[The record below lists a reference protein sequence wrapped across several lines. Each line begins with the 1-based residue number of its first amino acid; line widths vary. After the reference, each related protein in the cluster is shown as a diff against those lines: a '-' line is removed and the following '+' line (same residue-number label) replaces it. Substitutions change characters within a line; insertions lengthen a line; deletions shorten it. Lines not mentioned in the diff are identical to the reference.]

1 MQAIILAAGE
11 GKRISNLTKG
21 GHKSLLPI
29 NENDSFL
36 SRLFHQ
42 INEYNFTNV
51 VVVTGHKDQLI
62 SELVNTYQFKS
73 KVIFNKLYKKD
84 VNIFS
89 MKLALEN
96 IDENKPV
103 IIFEADMYF
112 TDIAFNKVYSQASN
126 NVSVWFSRG
135 PFLKTQYGGI
145 VSADSNKNI
154 DDIKIVSS
162 YSIKYKN
169 YKKISGVMII
179 GTNQIKKYKELVLN
193 YANKSINQYY
203 LIPWID
209 NINILKSVC
218 FNLSYDEVF
227 SFNKESEYRNFLKS
241 RAKKNITDFELIEIK
256 NIFPIEHYIVE
267 RKDILKKKILQ
278 EKFWTKPIIIDK
290 NNNLLMDGHHRF
302 QVAKELS
309 FKKLPAVK
317 IDYNTIEIWSLR
329 NNEKVSK
336 EIVKERALSNNI
348 FPNKT
353 VKHAF
358 DFQVVDCKIPINE
371 LK

>member
-1 MQAIILAAGE
+1 
-11 GKRISNLTKG
+11 
-21 GHKSLLPI
+21 
-29 NENDSFL
+29 
-36 SRLFHQ
+36 
-42 INEYNFTNV
+42 
-51 VVVTGHKDQLI
+51 
-62 SELVNTYQFKS
+62 
-73 KVIFNKLYKKD
+73 
-84 VNIFS
+84 
-89 MKLALEN
+89 
-96 IDENKPV
+96 
-103 IIFEADMYF
+103 MYF
-112 TDIAFNKVYSQASN
+112 TDIALIKYTPGQIMFQLV
-126 NVSVWFSRG
+126 SRG
-135 PFLKTQYGGI
+135 PFLKTQYGEI

-162 YSIKYKN
+162 YNIKYKN
-169 YKKISGVMII
+169 YKKFQVMII
-179 GTNQIKKYKELVLN
+179 GTNQIKKYKKLVLN

-302 QVAKELS
+302 QVAKELR

-329 NNEKVSK
+329 NDKRL
-336 EIVKERALSNNI
+336 VK
-348 FPNKT
+348 K
-353 VKHAF
+353 
-358 DFQVVDCKIPINE
+358 
-371 LK
+371 